1 MQSMGI
7 QHAVPR
13 LARSYPFPQP
23 RVKGREE
30 AALHQTTLES
40 LMTKYPLPALV
51 SVCVA
56 CSAAISFSAQTAAQ
70 EWPSRPV
77 KLYIPFGP
85 GSTPDM
91 VGRLIAERLAQKLGQ
106 PFVVEDKP
114 GASGNLGTDAV
125 AKAEPDG
132 YTLGL
137 SIAGPLAINT
147 LLFGKLPYD
156 PRKDFTYVT
165 LVATQPS
172 ALAVNARLGVGTV
185 AELID
190 LLKKNPG
197 KFNFGSIGNGSVSH
211 LAMEA
216 IALASGT
223 RIVHVPYTSSPQA
236 MTALLRGDVDMVC
249 LPAIAVTPQLAS
261 GEVKILA
268 ISTAT
273 RSALLPGVPT
283 LKESGI
289 DVEADAWNGLIA
301 PAGTSDAI
309 VAKIAREVAG
319 VITAPDVREK
329 LLAQLMEPIPGTPA
343 QFRARIDADLA
354 RWAPVI
360 KATNIR
366 MN

>member
-1 MQSMGI
+1 
-7 QHAVPR
+7 
-13 LARSYPFPQP
+13 
-23 RVKGREE
+23 
-30 AALHQTTLES
+30 
-40 LMTKYPLPALV
+40 MTKHLFRLIFICAL
-51 SVCVA
+51 
-56 CSAAISFSAQTAAQ
+56 AAAPFGAQAIAQ
-70 EWPSRPV
+70 EWPTRTV
-77 KLYIPFGP
+77 KLYVPFGP
-85 GSTPDM
+85 GSTPDL
-91 VGRLIAERLAQKLGQ
+91 VGRMIADRLQQKLGQ

-137 SIAGPLAINT
+137 SIAGPLAINA

-156 PRKDFTYVT
+156 PQKDFTYIT
-165 LVATQPS
+165 MVATQPS

-185 AELID
+185 AELIA
-190 LLKKNPG
+190 LLRRNPG
-197 KFNFGSIGNGSVSH
+197 KYNFGSIGNGSVSH

-223 RIVHVPYTSSPQA
+223 QIVHVPYTSSPQA
-236 MTALLRGDVDMVC
+236 MTALLRRDVQVAC

-268 ISTAT
+268 VSTAA

-289 DVEADAWNGLIA
+289 DVEVDTWMGLIA
-301 PAGTSDAI
+301 PAKMPDAI
-309 VAKIAREVAG
+309 AAKIAREVAE
-319 VITAPDVREK
+319 VITAPDIREK
-329 LLAQLMEPIPGTPA
+329 LSGQLMEPIPTTPA

-360 KATNIR
+360 KAANIR
-366 MN
+366 IN